1 MIKPPWKSIW
11 QFLMKMNINL
21 SYDATFPFLDIY
33 LSKGKHV
40 PKRTCTRMLLSAL
53 LMVAYLE
60 TTEMAISWSVG
71 KQIMVYSYSGKLF
84 GHKKDWITLLAT
96 TWINLKNMLSE
107 RSPSQK
113 NPDILL
119 L

>member
-1 MIKPPWKSIW
+1 
-11 QFLMKMNINL
+11 MKMNINL
-21 SYDATFPFLDIY
+21 SYDATFPFLEIY
-33 LSKGKHV
+33 LSKEKHV
-40 PKRTCTRMLLSAL
+40 HKRTCTRILLSAL

-60 TTEMAISWSVG
+60 TTEVAISWSVG
-71 KQIMVYSYSGKLF
+71 KQIVVYSDSGKPF
-84 GHKKDWITLLAT
+84 GHKKEWTTVLAT

-113 NPDILL
+113 NPYILL